1 MEEARAIL
9 ARKWLNV
16 FAFWTTMK
24 QRLDETEDNVDARKE
39 LELHYGV
46 TLPINNTFYGGDG
59 GADGSVPHRG
69 FSKYSRSRCLELLC
83 VAFPSEFSRIFA
95 SPWRRGDVITPPKY
109 ITPKYLQIA
118 MLRVKTLFYKDKIKL
133 EKQLLEVLQQQHK
146 SALRMLKEL
155 GDKDEE

>member
-9 ARKWLNV
+9 ARKWPTV
-16 FAFWTTMK
+16 FVFWTTMN
-24 QRLDETEDNVDARKE
+24 QRLDETEDIVDARKE

-46 TLPINNTFYGGDG
+46 TLPINNTFYGG
-59 GADGSVPHRG
+59 ADG
-69 FSKYSRSRCLELLC
+69 FSKYSRNRCLELLC

-109 ITPKYLQIA
+109 ITPRYLQIA

-133 EKQLLEVLQQQHK
+133 EKQMLEVLQQQHK

-155 GDKDEE
+155 GDKEEE